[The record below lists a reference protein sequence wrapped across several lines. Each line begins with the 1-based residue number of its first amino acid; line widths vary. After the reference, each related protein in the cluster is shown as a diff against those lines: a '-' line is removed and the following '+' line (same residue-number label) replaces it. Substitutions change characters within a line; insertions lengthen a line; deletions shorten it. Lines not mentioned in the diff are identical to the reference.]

1 MSKHM
6 SLLVDLKTMVEAKKV
21 SGKDTLLDKY
31 QDRILTTP
39 AKSNDDSSSNNC
51 WRSRFQKAPH
61 FWPAA
66 EQRQAKRT
74 GHAQDGVIG
83 SQIKKKKP
91 ISGDHTCARGV
102 SAQRPYDGRLGQGGG
117 VSRDRFFI
125 RRSKFFSGDD
135 PFFPFQKL

>member
-66 EQRQAKRT
+66 
-74 GHAQDGVIG
+74 
-83 SQIKKKKP
+83 
-91 ISGDHTCARGV
+91 
-102 SAQRPYDGRLGQGGG
+102 
-117 VSRDRFFI
+117 DRA
-125 RRSKFFSGDD
+125 RRSGAAASQAHRTRPRWCDRIADQEEKTD
-135 PFFPFQKL
+135 QW